1 MMPGDVTRQELHPNV
16 LHVVGITVQVVSFK
30 LKLTPD
36 TVTSIPRG
44 PEVGESDIVGAIT
57 VKVAETEPCCTAVE
71 FDMVTVCIP

>member
-57 VKVAETEPCCTAVE
+57 VNEAETEPCCTRVR
-71 FDMVTVCIP
+71 FVMVTVCVP

>member
-30 LKLTPD
+30 LKLIPD

-57 VKVAETEPCCTAVE
+57 VKVAETDPCCTRVR
-71 FDMVTVCIP
+71 FVMVTVCVP

>member
-16 LHVVGITVQVVSFK
+16 LHAVGITAQVVSFK
-30 LKLTPD
+30 LKLIPD

-57 VKVAETEPCCTAVE
+57 VKVAETEPCCTRVR
-71 FDMVTVCIP
+71 FVMVTVCVP